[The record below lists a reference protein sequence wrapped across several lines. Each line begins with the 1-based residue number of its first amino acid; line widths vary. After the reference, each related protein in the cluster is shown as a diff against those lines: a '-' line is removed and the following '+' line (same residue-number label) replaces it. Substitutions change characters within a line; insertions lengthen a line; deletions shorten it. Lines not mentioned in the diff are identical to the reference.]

1 MSQIDE
7 HPDDIQALFAKNGRD
22 RAPLPM
28 AGAAMPA
35 EALRATQEST
45 SDSRFFNSEL
55 SLLDYSERLLAL
67 AEELT
72 ERLRRAGVATPESTP
87 WDARAV
93 GPRASQPREVL
104 VPRLASGAT
113 AGEVVRRA
121 IAASVVRLTQQDTVM
136 RLDTSPKGVHQ
147 ARVATRRLR
156 SDLRTFRP
164 LLDREWASSLR
175 DELGWLARLLGVV
188 RDGDVMLERIH
199 RHAAQLPEVDAR
211 GTAAVV
217 ATLEAARGEDHARL
231 LETLEGER
239 YLALLD
245 RLVAAANN
253 APAMLLE
260 ADLPAATVLPGL
272 VRRRWRGLARRVKAL
287 GDSPA
292 DEELHA
298 VRIEAKRV
306 RYAAEAAAPLLG
318 RQARVF
324 AHAAAALQGVLGDLN
339 DAVVAERWLRG
350 WASDSRSTPAA
361 FAAGELAG
369 LERAAARETRA
380 RWRKAWKE
388 LSSARLR
395 SWM

>member
-1 MSQIDE
+1 MTQTDE
-7 HPDDIQALFAKNGRD
+7 HPDDIQALFAQNGRD
-22 RAPLPM
+22 RTPLPM

-45 SDSRFFNSEL
+45 SDSRFFNSEV

-87 WDARAV
+87 GYIRAL
-93 GPRASQPREVL
+93 GPDTSQPREVL

-113 AGEVVRRA
+113 AGEVVKRA
-121 IAASVVRLTQQDTVM
+121 IAASVVRLTQHDTMM
-136 RLDTSPKGVHQ
+136 RLDAGPKGVHQ

-164 LLDREWASSLR
+164 LLEEEWAFALR
-175 DELGWLARLLGVV
+175 DELGWLAGLLGVV
-188 RDGDVMLERIH
+188 RDSEVMLERIR
-199 RHAAQLPEVDAR
+199 RHAAQLPEVDSR

-217 ATLEAARGEDHARL
+217 ATLEAARGEARSRL
-231 LETLEGER
+231 LETLLGER
-239 YLALLD
+239 YLRLLD
-245 RLVAAANN
+245 RLVAAAN
-253 APAMLLE
+253 APALLLE
-260 ADLPAATVLPGL
+260 ADLSAATVLPGL

-287 GDSPA
+287 GDPPA

-318 RQARVF
+318 HQARVF
-324 AHAAAALQGVLGDLN
+324 ARAAAALQGVLGDLN

-350 WASDSRSTPAA
+350 WAGERRATPAA

-369 LERAAARETRA
+369 LERAAAQETRA

-388 LSSARLR
+388 LSSPRLR

>member
-1 MSQIDE
+1 
-7 HPDDIQALFAKNGRD
+7 
-22 RAPLPM
+22 
-28 AGAAMPA
+28 MPA
-35 EALRATQEST
+35 EAPRAAQEST

-72 ERLRRAGVATPESTP
+72 ERLRRAGAATPAQTSGYT
-87 WDARAV
+87 RAL

-121 IAASVVRLTQQDTVM
+121 IAASVVRLTQHDAM
-136 RLDTSPKGVHQ
+136 MLLDTSPKGVHQ

-175 DELGWLARLLGVV
+175 DELGWLARVLGVV

-231 LETLEGER
+231 LETLQGER

-245 RLVAAANN
+245 RLVVAAN
-253 APAMLLE
+253 APA
-260 ADLPAATVLPGL
+260 LPPGRHGPSRARSPPVAGARQTGQGARRSANGRGAARGPDRSKARPLRGRGRGAPARPPGTCL
-272 VRRRWRGLARRVKAL
+272 RARRRCPAGGARRPQRRRRGGAMAPWL
-287 GDSPA
+287 G
-292 DEELHA
+292 
-298 VRIEAKRV
+298 
-306 RYAAEAAAPLLG
+306 G
-318 RQARVF
+318 RES
-324 AHAAAALQGVLGDLN
+324 L
-339 DAVVAERWLRG
+339 DA
-350 WASDSRSTPAA
+350 
-361 FAAGELAG
+361 
-369 LERAAARETRA
+369 
-380 RWRKAWKE
+380 
-388 LSSARLR
+388 
-395 SWM
+395 